1 MNQPLATR
9 ILFEDNHLIVI
20 NKLSGE
26 LVQPDTQ
33 KSESLEDTLKL
44 FIKEK
49 ENKAGNVYLGVVH
62 RIDRPVSGA
71 VLFAKTSKA
80 LSRMNNL
87 LQEKQFHKTYWAI
100 VSGKPEVETQRL
112 THYLTRNS
120 KNNTSQVFDKEVKD
134 SKLAELEYKLL
145 GVSDFYSLLE
155 VKLFTGR
162 HHQIRAQLS
171 KLGLSIKGDLK
182 YGAARS
188 NHDASISLHA
198 RKIEFI
204 HPVTNQDVVIIAP
217 VPNDPL
223 WKFFEKN
230 T

>member
-1 MNQPLATR
+1 MNQSLASR

-20 NKLSGE
+20 NKQSGE

-49 ENKAGNVYLGVVH
+49 ENKSGNVYLGVVH

-100 VSGKPEVETQRL
+100 VSGKPDVEKQRL

-171 KLGLSIKGDLK
+171 KVGLPIKGDLK

-204 HPVTNQDVVIIAP
+204 HPVTNQEIVITAP
-217 VPNDPL
+217 VPNDSL

>member
-49 ENKAGNVYLGVVH
+49 ENKQGNVYLGVVH